1 LSLVGDRAI
10 YRSNQGNWIS
20 MSTGLVSKFKD
31 AVQNKLPPQ
40 NLEAEQGVLGSI
52 VLSNIA
58 IDEVAEILHASH
70 FYSDAHQRIYKAVMT
85 LHEKGIRGIDA
96 VTLHEELSRNNEL
109 EEVGGEDYLIEIIGA
124 VPHAAHARYYAE
136 IVRDKWIQRSLT
148 YACNEILGECYEGG
162 RETEDIL
169 ASAEQKIFSILEQQ
183 EHVEKMAIND
193 ILIDAFDRINA
204 RLEKEGQIS
213 GMPTGFADL
222 DHLLNGF
229 QPSELLILAARP
241 SMGKTAL
248 VCNIAESAAAN
259 GTTVLMFS
267 LEQSKLELAERLLCI
282 RARVNGHHLRAGELD
297 EVEQDKLN
305 VAAQELSL
313 LPLFID
319 DAPGRTMAQMGAI
332 CRRLKRRDN
341 LGLIIID
348 YLQLIEPEDKK
359 APREQQIALI
369 SRRLKF
375 LAKEIEAPV
384 VALAQL
390 NRGVELRE
398 DKRPR
403 LADLRESGSIE
414 QDADVVMFLHRPAAY
429 DPEDRPGEA
438 DLIVAKNRSGPAGF
452 ISLAWLSETMR
463 FGDLTRVPDEADFH

>member
-1 LSLVGDRAI
+1 LSTFTSG
-10 YRSNQGNWIS
+10 
-20 MSTGLVSKFKD
+20 KFKA
-31 AVQNKLPPQ
+31 AVQTKLPPQ

-52 VLSNIA
+52 VLSNVA
-58 IDEVAEILHASH
+58 IDDVAEILTADH

-109 EEVGGEDYLIEIIGA
+109 EEIGGEDYIIEIMGA
-124 VPHAAHARYYAE
+124 VPHSAHARYYAE

-148 YACNEILGECYEGG
+148 YACNDILTECYEGG
-162 RETEDIL
+162 GETEDVL
-169 ASAEQKIFSILEQQ
+169 ATAEQKIFSILEQQ

-193 ILIDAFDRINA
+193 ILIDTFDRINA
-204 RLEKEGQIS
+204 RLEKEGEIS
-213 GMPTGFADL
+213 GLTTGFTDL
-222 DHLLNGF
+222 NSQLNGF
-229 QPSELLILAARP
+229 QPTELIILAARP

-248 VCNIAESAAAN
+248 VCNIAESVAAA
-259 GTTVLMFS
+259 GTTTLLFS

-282 RARVNGHHLRAGELD
+282 RARVNGHRLRAGDLD
-297 EVEQDKLN
+297 EVEQDKLH
-305 VAAQELSL
+305 VAAQELSQ

-375 LAKEIEAPV
+375 MAKEIEAPV
-384 VALAQL
+384 IALAQL

-438 DLIVAKNRSGPAGF
+438 DVIIAKNRSGPTGF
-452 ISLAWLSETMR
+452 VSLAWLADTMR
-463 FGDLTRVPDEADFH
+463 FGDLTRVPDEVDFH